1 LYPNSFIFNLDQ
13 IISVKRILAHTIRVI
28 HVVPVEVARR
38 RRIEHV
44 SISTVKVIRRHAL
57 SL

>member
-38 RRIEHV
+38 IRIEHV
-44 SISTVKVIRRHAL
+44 SIYRIRRRHDI